1 MSIFCAH
8 TTWCSCMT
16 FVFTPHGI
24 HAWHLCVRHLA
35 LIHYICVTSHGV
47 HAWHLCVRHMALMHD
62 ICVYATWRSCII
74 FVCTPHGVHAWHL
87 CVYQMVLMHDI
98 KLFTVQFT
106 SFKVCILNYC
116 FSFVGVTFFLPHH
129 ENNLS
134 ICFSYLFWKVKRSDS
149 LRGSKPENDSQ
160 NGSWSKASFTS
171 WIIFLTNFVYV
182 SSDEV
187 SNANLA
193 ELLRFELGYKISV
206 SSSETFRRAS
216 NCSFVNHCRL
226 LLILRWSFSKA
237 AKAVSRWTGRSDM
250 HSETFPFCNARFKGW
265 ASSNTS
271 RMIRMV
277 AINSCLLIL

>member
-1 MSIFCAH
+1 MK
-8 TTWCSCMT
+8 
-16 FVFTPHGI
+16 
-24 HAWHLCVRHLA
+24 
-35 LIHYICVTSHGV
+35 
-47 HAWHLCVRHMALMHD
+47 
-62 ICVYATWRSCII
+62 II
-74 FVCTPHGVHAWHL
+74 
-87 CVYQMVLMHDI
+87 YQSV
-98 KLFTVQFT
+98 
-106 SFKVCILNYC
+106 S
-116 FSFVGVTFFLPHH
+116 P
-129 ENNLS
+129 
-134 ICFSYLFWKVKRSDS
+134 YLFWKVKRSDS

-171 WIIFLTNFVYV
+171 RIIFLTNFVYV
-182 SSDEV
+182 SSDKV
-187 SNANLA
+187 SKENLA

-250 HSETFPFCNARFKGW
+250 HSETFPFCNTRFKGW

>member
-1 MSIFCAH
+1 MH
-8 TTWCSCMT
+8 D
-16 FVFTPHGI
+16 
-24 HAWHLCVRHLA
+24 
-35 LIHYICVTSHGV
+35 ICVYATWRSYITFACTSHGV

-87 CVYQMVLMHDI
+87 CVCQMVLMHDI

-106 SFKVCILNYC
+106 SFKVCILNYW

-134 ICFSYLFWKVKRSDS
+134 ISVSPYLFWKVKRSDS

-171 WIIFLTNFVYV
+171 RIISLTNFVYV
-182 SSDEV
+182 SSDKV
-187 SNANLA
+187 SKENLA
-193 ELLRFELGYKISV
+193 ELLRFELAYKISV